1 MYCSEC
7 GKVISDKSKFCR
19 YCGAVIEPEETAY
32 VNKAKATPVNN
43 AKAAPV
49 SAPKSDPVKPPVTAT
64 SKPVTSSVSSQ
75 EKKKEKETFF
85 DRHLGT
91 FVVLFILLIVSLTV
105 SDWASSC
112 NLLGDCNGSESKT
125 STESQL
131 PTAKSNTAEY
141 NALFEGIYIVHPQ
154 IISIDNTV
162 GYAQKDEYGN
172 ITCMDYCYD
181 DDGVVHSMKI
191 TEYSNTNGFTDEQL
205 IQLEN
210 DVREADARF
219 VGVECITITYNKGAG
234 YFARKV
240 SIDGLENKDS
250 RTVLNKI
257 GFNIDDDKNISMAVT
272 EKEMLADGFIKR

>member
-7 GKVISDKSKFCR
+7 GKVISDSSKFCR

-32 VNKAKATPVNN
+32 VNKAKTT
-43 AKAAPV
+43 PV
-49 SAPKSDPVKPPVTAT
+49 SAPKSDPVKPPA
-64 SKPVTSSVSSQ
+64 KQ

-141 NALFEGIYIVHPQ
+141 NALFEGTYIVHPQ

-172 ITCMDYCYD
+172 ITCLDYCYD

-191 TEYSNTNGFTDEQL
+191 TEYSNTNDFTDEQL
-205 IQLEN
+205 TQLEN
-210 DVREADARF
+210 DIREADAKF
-219 VGVECITITYNKGAG
+219 VGVQCITITYNKDAG

-240 SIDGLENKDS
+240 NIEGLENKDS

-257 GFNIDDDKNISMAVT
+257 GFDIDDDKNISMAVT

>member
-49 SAPKSDPVKPPVTAT
+49 SAPKSDPVKPPA
-64 SKPVTSSVSSQ
+64 KQ

-105 SDWASSC
+105 PDWASSC

-131 PTAKSNTAEY
+131 PTAKSNTVEY
-141 NALFEGIYIVHPQ
+141 NALFDGTYIAHPQ
-154 IISIDNTV
+154 MISIDNTV

-205 IQLEN
+205 TQLEN

-234 YFARKV
+234 YFSRKV
-240 SIDGLENKDS
+240 TVDGINEEDS
-250 RTVLNKI
+250 RKVLNKI
-257 GFNIDDDKNISMAVT
+257 GFDFDVDKNISMAIT
-272 EKEMLADGFIKR
+272 EEEMLADGFIKR